1 MFQKEQKA
9 YNRFVIKTNRR
20 NNMAKVMA
28 VNAGSSSLKYKLY
41 EMPEEKVLCSG
52 NVERIG
58 HEDGIFGIKFGDQS
72 IKETLPIYDHA
83 KGVELVLEALIKYG
97 IVKSLD
103 EIECVGHRVVQGGK
117 YFSHSA
123 EFDEKNAAIIESLTP
138 LDPLHAPAHIT
149 GWKAFKAAL
158 PNVPAIAVFDTA
170 YHQTMEPEDY
180 LYPIPYE
187 MSEKYDCR
195 RYGAHGTSHNYLA
208 DTAIAHYFGGK
219 AEGTRILS
227 CHIGSGASLC
237 AIKDG
242 KCVATTMGLTPLG
255 GVMMGT
261 RTGDLDPS
269 VMDYLC
275 TCTGKN
281 VDEMYD
287 IFNKKSGLLGVSG
300 ISNDTRD
307 IEDAALKGNER
318 AILTSKLFARRVADF
333 IGQYYVRLGKIDL
346 MIFSAGIGE
355 NSAYFREMILKD
367 VEEALGLKIDYELNA
382 KIRGKEAVISKDGSA
397 IKVIILP
404 TDEEV
409 MIARDCM
416 KRIENGSI

>member
-1 MFQKEQKA
+1 M
-9 YNRFVIKTNRR
+9 Y
-20 NNMAKVMA
+20 KVMA
-28 VNAGSSSLKYKLY
+28 VNCGSSSLKYKLY

-58 HEDGIFGIKFGDQS
+58 LEMGIFGIKFADQKIS
-72 IKETLPIYDHA
+72 EELPIKDHEVGA
-83 KGVELVLEALIKYG
+83 RLVLEALTKYG

-103 EIECVGHRVVQGGK
+103 EIKCVGHRVVQGGK
-117 YFSHSA
+117 YFSKSA
-123 EFDEKNAAIIESLTP
+123 EFDQHNADLIESMTP

-149 GWKAFKAAL
+149 GWKAFCAAL
-158 PNVPAIAVFDTA
+158 PGVPAIAVFDTA
-170 YHQTMEPEDY
+170 FHQTMEPEDY
-180 LYPIPYE
+180 LFPIPFE
-187 MSEKYDCR
+187 LTEKYDCR

-208 DTAIAHYFGGK
+208 DTAIEHYFGGK

-227 CHIGSGASLC
+227 CHIGSGSSLC

-242 KCVATTMGLTPLG
+242 KCVATSMGLTPLG

-275 TCTGKN
+275 NCTGKS

-300 ISNDTRD
+300 VSSDTRD
-307 IEDAALKGNER
+307 VEAAAKEGNER
-318 AILTSKLFARRVADF
+318 AITCVKLFARRVADY
-333 IGQYYVRLGKIDL
+333 IGQYYVRLGGADL
-346 MIFSAGIGE
+346 IIFSAGIGE
-355 NSAYFREMILKD
+355 NSDYLREMILRD
-367 VEEALGLKIDYELNA
+367 VEEALGLKIDYA
-382 KIRGKEAVISKDGSA
+382 KNVGLRGKEEVLSLPESK
-397 IKVIILP
+397 IKVVVLP

-409 MIARDCM
+409 MIARDCLR
-416 KRIENGSI
+416 RIENGRI

>member
-1 MFQKEQKA
+1 
-9 YNRFVIKTNRR
+9 
-20 NNMAKVMA
+20 MAKVMA

-58 HEDGIFGIKFGDQS
+58 HEDGIFGIKFGS
-72 IKETLPIYDHA
+72 ENIKITQPILDHSR
-83 KGVELVLEALIKYG
+83 GVELVLEALIKYG
-97 IVKSLD
+97 IIKSLD

-117 YFSHSA
+117 YFSKSA
-123 EFDEKNAAIIESLTP
+123 EFDQHNADLIESMTP

-158 PNVPAIAVFDTA
+158 PEVPAIAVFDTSF
-170 YHQTMEPEDY
+170 HQTMEPEDY

-208 DTAIAHYFGGK
+208 NLAIEHYFGGK
-219 AEGTRILS
+219 AEGSRILS

-237 AIKDG
+237 AIRDG

-275 TCTGKN
+275 TCTGKD
-281 VDEMYD
+281 VHEMYD

-307 IEDAALKGNER
+307 VEEAAEKGNER

-333 IGQYYVRLGKIDL
+333 IGQYYVRLGGIDL
-346 MIFSAGIGE
+346 IIFSAGIGE
-355 NSAYFREMILKD
+355 NSAYFRKAILED
-367 VEEALGLKIDYELNA
+367 VQEALGLKIDYELNS
-382 KIRGKEAVISKDGSA
+382 KVRGHEEILSTPDSK
-397 IKVIILP
+397 IKVVVIP

-409 MIARDCM
+409 MIARDCY
-416 KRIENGSI
+416 KRITNGAI

>member
-1 MFQKEQKA
+1 MS
-9 YNRFVIKTNRR
+9 
-20 NNMAKVMA
+20 KVMA

-72 IKETLPIYDHA
+72 IKETLPIYDHSR
-83 KGVELVLEALIKYG
+83 GVELVLEALIKYG
-97 IVKSLD
+97 IIAKLE

-117 YFSHSA
+117 YFSKSA
-123 EFDEKNAAIIESLTP
+123 EFDQHNADLIESMTP

-149 GWKAFKAAL
+149 GWKAFKEAL
-158 PNVPAIAVFDTA
+158 PNVPAIAVFDTSF
-170 YHQTMEPEDY
+170 HQTMEPEDY

-187 MSEKYDCR
+187 LSEKYDCR
-195 RYGAHGTSHNYLA
+195 RYGAHGTSHHYLA
-208 DTAIAHYFGGK
+208 NLAVDHYFNGK
-219 AEGTRILS
+219 PEGSRIIS

-237 AIKDG
+237 AIRDG

-275 TCTGKN
+275 TCTGKD
-281 VDEMYD
+281 VHEMYD

-307 IEDAALKGNER
+307 VEDAALKGNER
-318 AILTSKLFARRVADF
+318 AILTGKLFARRVADF
-333 IGQYYVRLGKIDL
+333 IGQYYVRLGGADL
-346 MIFSAGIGE
+346 IIFSAGIGE
-355 NSAYFREMILKD
+355 NSAYFREAILKD

-382 KIRGKEAVISKDGSA
+382 KVRGVEVTLSKPESK
-397 IKVIILP
+397 IKVVIIP

-409 MIARDCM
+409 MIARDCY
-416 KRIENGSI
+416 KRITNGAI